1 MQNAMKSTFDAT
13 AFFGDYPFRG
23 FTQSSLDDFN
33 SRCEQHNISGAAVSS
48 FQQIFWENNLEAAR
62 RDADTITQYS
72 NLQHFVVVNPSYPR
86 QLTELEKVLLQFP
99 VSGLRLLPNYHRY
112 HLWDECAR
120 DLFIL
125 AQEHQLP
132 VQIHREIQDQ
142 RMHWMLPVA
151 PLAAAELEWL
161 LANPPE
167 IKVLLSGLSS
177 ADLRGLQSKILEAP
191 NVFADLCRVRG
202 PVFGIEKMT
211 ELVNAK
217 RLVYGSL
224 WPIQNMASS
233 LLQIEDAQISEEEKA
248 AILCSDFFNGQTVPE
263 F

>member
-23 FTQSSLDDFN
+23 FAQNSLDDFK
-33 SRCEQHNISGAAVSS
+33 SRCEQHNISGGAVSS

-62 RDADTITQYS
+62 RDADVIANYA

-86 QLTELEKVLLQFP
+86 QLEELEKVLSQFP
-99 VSGLRLLPNYHRY
+99 VSGLRILPNYHQY
-112 HLWDECAR
+112 HLWDECVR
-120 DLFIL
+120 DLFVL
-125 AQEHQLP
+125 AKEHQLP
-132 VQIHREIQDQ
+132 IQIHREIQDQ

-151 PLAAAELEWL
+151 PLASAELEWL

-167 IKVLLSGLSS
+167 IKVLLSGLTN

-191 NVFADLCRVRG
+191 AVWADLCRVRG

-211 ELVNAK
+211 ELVKAK
-217 RLVYGSL
+217 RVVYGSL

-233 LLQIEDAQISEEEKA
+233 LLQIEDAQISVEEKT
-248 AILCSDFFNGQTVPE
+248 AILRSDFFNV
-263 F
+263 

>member
-1 MQNAMKSTFDAT
+1 MKSTFDAT

-23 FTQSSLDDFN
+23 FAQSSLDDFKI
-33 SRCEQHNISGAAVSS
+33 RCEQHQIGGAAVSS

-62 RDADTITQYS
+62 RDADAISKYPA
-72 NLQHFVVVNPSYPR
+72 LQHFIVVNPSYPR
-86 QLTELEKVLLQFP
+86 QLKELEKVLSQIP
-99 VSGLRLLPNYHRY
+99 VSGLRLLPNYHQY
-112 HLWDECAR
+112 HLWDAPAR

-125 AQEHQLP
+125 AKEHQLP

-151 PLAAAELEWL
+151 PLASAELEWL
-161 LANPPE
+161 LANPPAV
-167 IKVLLSGLSS
+167 KVLLSGLTN

-211 ELVNAK
+211 ELVKAK

-233 LLQIEDAQISEEEKA
+233 LLQIEDARISEHEKS
-248 AILCSDFFNGQTVPE
+248 AILRSELFSVE
-263 F
+263 

>member
-1 MQNAMKSTFDAT
+1 MKSTFDAT
-13 AFFGDYPFRG
+13 VFFGDYPFRG
-23 FTQSSLDDFN
+23 FAQSSLDDLN
-33 SRCEQHNISGAAVSS
+33 SRCEQHNISGGAVSS

-62 RDADTITQYS
+62 HDADAIAKHS
-72 NLQHFVVVNPSYPR
+72 NLQHFAVVNPSYPR
-86 QLTELEKVLLQFP
+86 QLEELEKVLSQFP

-125 AQEHQLP
+125 AGERELP

-151 PLAAAELEWL
+151 PLASAELEWL

-167 IKVLLSGLSS
+167 VKVLLSGLTS
-177 ADLRGLQSKILEAP
+177 ADLRGLQSKILESP
-191 NVFADLCRVRG
+191 NVWADLCRVRG

-211 ELVNAK
+211 ELVKAK

-233 LLQIEDAQISEEEKA
+233 LLQIEDAQISVEEKT
-248 AILCSDFFNGQTVPE
+248 AILQSDFFNA
-263 F
+263 

>member
-1 MQNAMKSTFDAT
+1 MKSTFDAT
-13 AFFGDYPFRG
+13 VFFGDYPFRG
-23 FTQSSLDDFN
+23 FAQSSLDDFE
-33 SRCEQHNISGAAVSS
+33 SRCAQHQIGGAAVSS

-62 RDADTITQYS
+62 RDADAIDKHA
-72 NLQHFVVVNPSYPR
+72 NLQHFVVVNPAYPR
-86 QLTELEKVLLQFP
+86 QLVDLEKVLSQIP
-99 VSGLRLLPNYHRY
+99 VAGLRLLPNYHRY

-125 AQEHQLP
+125 ASERELP

-142 RMHWMLPVA
+142 RMHWMLPIA
-151 PLAAAELEWL
+151 PLPSAELEWL
-161 LANPPE
+161 LANPPAV
-167 IKVLLSGLSS
+167 KVLLSGLSN

-191 NVFADLCRVRG
+191 NVWADLCRVRG

-233 LLQIEDAQISEEEKA
+233 LLQIEDAQIADEEKT
-248 AILCSDFFNGQTVPE
+248 AILSSDFFNV
-263 F
+263 

>member
-1 MQNAMKSTFDAT
+1 MKSTFDAT

-23 FTQSSLDDFN
+23 FAQSSLDDFN
-33 SRCEQHNISGAAVSS
+33 IRCEQHNISGGAVSS

-62 RDADTITQYS
+62 RDADAIAKHS
-72 NLQHFVVVNPSYPR
+72 NLQHFVVVNPSYPH
-86 QLTELEKVLLQFP
+86 QLEDLERVFLHFP
-99 VSGLRLLPNYHRY
+99 VSGLRLLPNYHHY
-112 HLWDECAR
+112 HLWDECVL

-125 AQEHQLP
+125 ANEYQLP
-132 VQIHREIQDQ
+132 IQIHREIQDQ

-151 PLAAAELEWL
+151 PLASAELEWL
-161 LANPPE
+161 LANPPA
-167 IKVLLSGLSS
+167 IKVLLSGLTS

-191 NVFADLCRVRG
+191 NVWADLCRVRG

-211 ELVNAK
+211 ELVKAK

-233 LLQIEDAQISEEEKA
+233 LLQIEDARISEDEKS
-248 AILCSDFFNGQTVPE
+248 AILRSELFSVE
-263 F
+263 